1 MKKDEWQFIYEKYHK
16 SVYLYALSLTKNQT
30 DAEDLLQETF
40 VKAFLSYENT
50 GSLKSWLVKVLKNE
64 FYNLYRKRKKELLD
78 NGELLCTHSSS
89 DEDLLAG
96 MIDQEERKT
105 LFLAITDLPVQMKEI
120 LMESIYF
127 QLSDEEIAKAHGLT
141 KENVRQIRCRAKKK
155 LISSMKEGM

>member
-1 MKKDEWQFIYEKYHK
+1 M
-16 SVYLYALSLTKNQT
+16 
-30 DAEDLLQETF
+30 LQETF

-120 LMESIYF
+120 LIESIYF
-127 QLSDEEIAKAHGLT
+127 QLSDAEIAETHGLT